1 MAHSCDACILSS
13 NFVVDLLM
21 IESRKAGSDV
31 MALAHFKV
39 FSEVLIT
46 APPVRVDHTKT
57 FVTSDLV
64 EVGVANVVLLAVNW
78 ETTILV
84 G

>member
-1 MAHSCDACILSS
+1 MAHSCDASILSS
-13 NFVVDLLM
+13 NFIVNLLM
-21 IESRKAGSDV
+21 VESRKAGSDI
-31 MALAHFKV
+31 MALAHFEV

-46 APPVRVDHTKT
+46 APPVRVNHTET

-64 EVGVANVVLLAVNW
+64 EIGVSNVVLLAVNW